1 MLWTEIK
8 IILTILAITLLP
20 GWALMSLT
28 GYWKKWNVLARWFLA
43 ISLGIAFWP
52 ILYYLSRAILPM
64 MRIETNKLMLLLLA
78 FSAIIVWKLKGEWK
92 EQFRFD
98 KMDWLVL
105 IVLGITLFSR
115 FVVVYSSSYLAGDDG
130 LHHVLLTEMTA
141 TRGILP
147 HNLEPFG
154 KTSLDH
160 YHLGFY
166 AVTAPIKL
174 LSGAN
179 SDQVTLWFS
188 QFLSGI
194 CGIGPFLLLDKKVS
208 RKAALVGML
217 AAGLLSPYPSWFINW
232 SRFTQLLAQTIILPA
247 SMVFWDVFE
256 ATKRENKFSKLISQ
270 VPVIEAVFLISAV
283 CLSHFRVAVF
293 LLPLILIISIF
304 ELFIR
309 KKSKSERWMTFVKIF
324 LIGLLVLLIIL
335 PALLPGLKAY
345 FAIRIPDASAAPSDR
360 KLEDATYYSEGDLD
374 TVNVFWESSWLLV
387 LMAMGT
393 LTGIINR
400 KFRIVSIINLLWIG
414 SLVLMANAYKLN
426 IYALAFTNITAV
438 VLVFYLPISIGV
450 GILFENICVLLP
462 DKIRGSLDII
472 TAASVILLALIFC
485 PVRINDFEVH
495 RAFMTKED
503 EKAMNWIKENIAA
516 DAIIGVNLGFV
527 NPKMPYGTDSGY
539 WLPYYAER
547 KTTTLTLISGLDEK
561 DQEFFD
567 RATDSRFIYSSP
579 VDTEFLCETG
589 IDYLYSGV
597 KEPFG
602 TPDFTDYIIGNSDAI
617 LIYNQDGVEIYDI
630 CER

>member
-1 MLWTEIK
+1 MPWTEIK
-8 IILTILAITLLP
+8 IILTTFAITLLP
-20 GWALMSLT
+20 GWALLSIT
-28 GYWKKWNVLARWFLA
+28 GYWRKWNVLARWFLA

-64 MRIETNKLMLLLLA
+64 MRIGTNKLVVLLLVFA
-78 FSAIIVWKLKGEWK
+78 AIIVWKLKGEWK
-92 EQFRFD
+92 EQFKFD
-98 KMDWLVL
+98 KTDWIVI

-115 FVVVYSSSYLAGDDG
+115 FFIAYNNPYLAGDDA
-130 LHHVLLTEMTA
+130 LHHVLLTDMTA

-147 HNLEPFG
+147 YDLEPFG

-208 RKAALVGML
+208 RKAAIVGML
-217 AAGLLSPYPSWFINW
+217 TAGLLSPYPSWFINW

-247 SMVFWDVFE
+247 AIVFWDVFE
-256 ATKRENKFSKLISQ
+256 AIKDENKFGKMIAQ
-270 VPVIEAVFLISAV
+270 APIIEAVFLISAV

-293 LLPLILIISIF
+293 LIPLILFISIY

-309 KKSKSERWMTFVKIF
+309 KKTKFERWMTFVKIF
-324 LIGLLVLLIIL
+324 LVGFLVLLIIL

-345 FAIRIPDASAAPSDR
+345 FAIRIPESSAVPSDR
-360 KLEDATYYSEGDLD
+360 KLEDASYYSEGDLD
-374 TVNVFWESSWLLV
+374 TVNVFRESSWLLV
-387 LMAMGT
+387 LMALGT
-393 LTGIINR
+393 LSGITNK

-450 GILFENICVLLP
+450 GRLYENICSLLP
-462 DKIRGSLDII
+462 EKIKGSLDKV
-472 TAASVILLALIFC
+472 TAVVVILLALVFC
-485 PVRINDFEVH
+485 PLRINDFEGH

-503 EKAMNWIKENIAA
+503 EKAMEWIKENTPE
-516 DAIIGVNLGFV
+516 DAIIGVNLGFM
-527 NPKMPYGTDSGY
+527 NPKMPFGTDSGY
-539 WLPYYAER
+539 WLPFYAER
-547 KTTTLTLISGLDEK
+547 ETTALTLISGLDEK

-567 RATDSRFIYSSP
+567 RANDSRIIYSNP
-579 VDTEFLCETG
+579 VDTENLCEIG

-602 TPDFTDYIIGNSDAI
+602 SPDFTVYIIENSNAV
-617 LIYNQDGVEIYDI
+617 LIYNLDGVEIYDI

>member
-1 MLWTEIK
+1 M
-8 IILTILAITLLP
+8 P
-20 GWALMSLT
+20 
-28 GYWKKWNVLARWFLA
+28 R
-43 ISLGIAFWP
+43 
-52 ILYYLSRAILPM
+52 
-64 MRIETNKLMLLLLA
+64 
-78 FSAIIVWKLKGEWK
+78 
-92 EQFRFD
+92 
-98 KMDWLVL
+98 

-115 FVVVYSSSYLAGDDG
+115 FFIAYSNPYLAGDDG
-130 LHHVLLTEMTA
+130 LHHVLLTDMTA

-147 HNLEPFG
+147 HDLEPFG

-208 RKAALVGML
+208 RKAAIVGML
-217 AAGLLSPYPSWFINW
+217 TAGLLSPYPSWFINW

-438 VLVFYLPISIGV
+438 VLVFYLPISIGI

-516 DAIIGVNLGFV
+516 DAIIGVNLVFV